1 MTFYFSDTPYE
12 APDAMFELKA
22 AFDRDTATQKLNLGP
37 GAYLDN
43 SGRSWIL
50 PSVASTEKLLQASPP
65 GHEYLPILGLPAFRQ
80 AARSIAFGAN
90 SSLLTGPKVATL
102 QTISGTGAIRIAVQ
116 FLKLFYDA
124 SATVY
129 VSDPSWSNHQV
140 MFEYAGFQVKE
151 YPYYDS
157 STRSVTFDK
166 MRKHMETVTEGSIFV
181 LQSCGHNPTG
191 CDLTHDQWT
200 QVAETM
206 KRKKHVPLLDNAYQ
220 GFAGGS
226 LEDDGWSVRHLFAD
240 QGLTGILCQ
249 SFSKSMGLYGERVG
263 AMHVIL
269 PPNDDTSVIRA
280 IESQIGWIS
289 RKEIS
294 TPVRYG
300 ATIASTI
307 ITTPDLFEQWKKDL
321 VTMSSRIKV
330 MREKVL
336 QGLKARG
343 TPGDWSHVVTQV
355 GMFSYTG
362 LTEAQVMRL
371 REKNIYLSETGRISV
386 SGLND
391 GNIEYFCDCVNE
403 IVRGS

>member
-1 MTFYFSDTPYE
+1 MSFAFADTPYE

-22 AFDRDTATQKLNLGP
+22 AFDRDTATRKLNLGP

-43 SGRSWIL
+43 EGRSWIL
-50 PSVASTEKLLQASPP
+50 PAVSAAETQLQASPP

-80 AARSIAFGAN
+80 AARSIAFGGDSPLIN
-90 SSLLTGPKVATL
+90 GPKIATL

-116 FLKLFYDA
+116 FLKLFYNA
-124 SATVY
+124 AATVY
-129 VSDPSWSNHQV
+129 VSDPSWSNHRV
-140 MFEYAGFQVKE
+140 MFEYAGFKVE
-151 YPYYDS
+151 DYPYYDTP
-157 STRSVTFDK
+157 TRSVAFTK
-166 MRKHMETVTEGSIFV
+166 MLQRMEAVEDGGIFV
-181 LQSCGHNPTG
+181 LQACGHNPTG
-191 CDLTHDQWT
+191 CDLTHDQWS
-200 QVAETM
+200 QLAKVLQ
-206 KRKKHVPLLDNAYQ
+206 RKNHIPLLDNAYQ

-226 LEDDGWSVRHLFAD
+226 LEDDGWSVRHLFSD
-240 QGLTGILCQ
+240 HGLTGILCQ

-263 AMHVIL
+263 AVHVVL
-269 PPNDDTSVIRA
+269 PANDSQSVIRA
-280 IESQIGWIS
+280 VESQIGWIS

-307 ITTPDLFEQWKKDL
+307 ITTPALFEQWKKDL
-321 VTMSSRIKV
+321 VTMSSRIKL

-336 QGLKARG
+336 QGLKARD

-362 LTEAQVMRL
+362 LTEAQVLKL
-371 REKNIYLSETGRISV
+371 REKSIYLSETGRISV

-391 GNIEYFCDCVNE
+391 GNVDYFCDCVDE
-403 IVRGS
+403 VVRAS

>member
-1 MTFYFSDTPYE
+1 MSFAFADTPYE

-22 AFDRDTATQKLNLGP
+22 AFDRDTATRKLNLGP

-50 PSVASTEKLLQASPP
+50 PAVASAEEQLRAFPP

-80 AARSIAFGAN
+80 AARSIAFGEG

-116 FLKLFYDA
+116 FLKLFYSPA
-124 SATVY
+124 ATVY
-129 VSDPSWSNHQV
+129 VSDPSWSNHRV
-140 MFEYAGFQVKE
+140 MFEYAGFQVKD
-151 YPYYDS
+151 YPYYDTP
-157 STRSVTFDK
+157 TRSVAFSK
-166 MRKHMETVTEGSIFV
+166 MVERMELVDEGSIFV
-181 LQSCGHNPTG
+181 LQACGHNPTG
-191 CDLTHDQWT
+191 CDLTHDQWS
-200 QVAETM
+200 QVAEVM
-206 KRKKHVPLLDNAYQ
+206 KRKKHIPLLDNAYQ

-226 LEDDGWSVRHLFAD
+226 LHDDGWSVRHLFAE

-263 AMHVIL
+263 AMHVVL
-269 PPNDDTSVIRA
+269 PANEESPVIQA
-280 IESQIGWIS
+280 VECQIGWIS

-300 ATIASTI
+300 ASIASTI
-307 ITTPDLFEQWKKDL
+307 ITTPALSDQWKKDL
-321 VTMSSRIKV
+321 VTMSSRIKL

-362 LTEAQVMRL
+362 LTEAQVLKL
-371 REKNIYLSETGRISV
+371 REKSIYLSETGRISV

-391 GNIEYFCDCVNE
+391 GNVEYFCDCVDE
-403 IVRGS
+403 VVRAS